1 MQPSP
6 QPALPGYSV
15 FWDVAQPPQGLQLGQ
30 SHVQASPVPTYN
42 PQWTV
47 PPPPVLCTNYDHGP
61 QWQRPQLQYQ
71 QHQYHALPPVPQ
83 PPLQHLSCPLIP
95 SSSNSGNVCAA
106 QHLSFLK
113 HRRLDDPNLNGQV
126 QHHAPLPPQLQ
137 FKPPPLL
144 AQNTGVDIPAKIKDL
159 VVEMDQEGQ
168 ITRNVVLM
176 KKVQLKT
183 AEG

>member
-1 MQPSP
+1 MDGSTPACALHELRPWSP
-6 QPALPGYSV
+6 MAETTISISATSVPCPATCASATSTTAGYHQHYV
-15 FWDVAQPPQGLQLGQ
+15 PHAVASEHLL
-30 SHVQASPVPTYN
+30 S
-42 PQWTV
+42 
-47 PPPPVLCTNYDHGP
+47 
-61 QWQRPQLQYQ
+61 
-71 QHQYHALPPVPQ
+71 
-83 PPLQHLSCPLIP
+83 LSCPLIP

-106 QHLSFLK
+106 QHRSFLK

-144 AQNTGVDIPAKIKDL
+144 AQNTGVDISAKIKDL

-168 ITRNVVLM
+168 ITRSVVLM